1 MFDLDRAVVWWE
13 NQINF
18 SAHCVDACHPI
29 KGRIHA
35 LFQAVLWIILK
46 LQMHLVKNVLEVER
60 EDIFAEE
67 TLHFD
72 GQIHLTEV
80 EEPYR

>member
-1 MFDLDRAVVWWE
+1 LFDLDRAIVWWE
-13 NQINF
+13 NQVNF

-35 LFQAVLWIILK
+35 LFQTVLWIILK
-46 LQMHLVKNVLEVER
+46 LQMHLVKNVFEVER

-72 GQIHLTEV
+72 RQIHLTEV